1 VRAQQVVQIPGLK
14 ASRLVNIAAAS
25 LIGIFCLQ
33 AVLAIP
39 RLSATSDEVPHLPS
53 GYSYW
58 KTADFR
64 MNPEHPPLAKLLAA
78 VPLIPLNPQ
87 FNTESQSWKAA
98 DEVRFGPEFLY
109 GNDADRLLFWGR
121 IPMILIAALGAA
133 ATFLWARDLFG
144 PVAGLLALTLYAFC
158 PNLLAHGMLV
168 TTDVPLAAFTVLTLY
183 LFWKRGK
190 NPTWIN
196 DFITGLA
203 LGAAM
208 ASKFSG
214 ALVPLIILGF
224 CLVRKEIKSLFIMA
238 AASLLVI
245 EAAYLFSASPLLYF
259 QNMRSVYANKTPAY
273 EFYLLGHFNSHGWW
287 YYFPLAFAVKATLPV
302 LILLVLA
309 LAGAVRGFIDR
320 WGEMILLV
328 AVAVFTIAATAGAGQ
343 IGVRYIMPVFPL
355 LYIWISRTASDFMKA
370 KWRLAV
376 LGVLLSWHVWSS
388 VSIFPN
394 YIPYFNELAGGPTGG
409 PAILDDS
416 NIDWGQA
423 VKQAAEYVRKRGI
436 RRDQLFFF
444 SPFDAFAS
452 QYYGLPASLS
462 NVDVMF
468 RLVYYKPTPG
478 TYIVSSHFATRVGH
492 MYKHFQAYKPIDRI
506 GESLW
511 VYRF

>member
-1 VRAQQVVQIPGLK
+1 MK
-14 ASRLVNIAAAS
+14 ATRLINLAAAS

-39 RLSATSDEVPHLPS
+39 RLSATSDEVPHLAS

-78 VPLIPLNPQ
+78 VPLFALRPR
-87 FNTESQSWKAA
+87 FDTESQSWKVA
-98 DEVRFGPEFLY
+98 DEVAFGPEFLY

-121 IPMILIAALGAA
+121 IPMILIAAIGAT
-133 ATFLWARDLFG
+133 ATFLWARDLYG
-144 PVAGLLALTLYAFC
+144 SVAGLLALTLYAFC

-190 NPTWIN
+190 NPTWSG

-214 ALVPLIILGF
+214 ALLPLIILGF
-224 CLVRKEIKSLFIMA
+224 CLVRKEMKSLLIMA
-238 AASLLVI
+238 AGALFVI
-245 EAAYLFSASPLLYF
+245 EASYLFSASPLLYF
-259 QNMRSVYANKTPAY
+259 QNIRFVNANHSPTY
-273 EFYLLGHFNSHGWW
+273 EYYLLGHFSQQGWW
-287 YYFPLAFAVKATLPV
+287 YYFPLAFAVKVTLPV
-302 LILLVLA
+302 LVLLAVA
-309 LAGAVRGFIDR
+309 LAASVRGFIDR
-320 WGEMILLV
+320 WGEMMLLV
-328 AVAVFTIAATAGAGQ
+328 TAIVFTTAATLGAGQ
-343 IGVRYIMPVFPL
+343 VGVRYIMPVFPL
-355 LYIWISRTASDFMKA
+355 LYIWISRTASDFIKA
-370 KWRLAV
+370 KWRVAV
-376 LGVLLSWHVWSS
+376 LGALLAWHAWSS
-388 VSIFPN
+388 LSIFPN
-394 YIPYFNELAGGPTGG
+394 YIPYFNELAGGPAGG

-416 NIDWGQA
+416 NVDWGQA
-423 VKQAAEYVRKRGI
+423 VKQAGEYVRKHDI
-436 RRDQLFFF
+436 HRDNLFFY
-444 SPFDAFAS
+444 SSFDAAAP
-452 QYYGLPASLS
+452 QYYGLPANLS
-462 NVDVMF
+462 NVDVMY
-468 RLVYYKPTPG
+468 RLVYYKPMRG
-478 TYIVSSHFATRVGH
+478 TYIVSSHFATRVAH